1 MTLACPVFGAVFFR
15 VMTPEPTMQST
26 FISMAVVALFGIAPL
41 SAQAAEPGEALSEG
55 AAALAERHRARP
67 VEKTTVAYVETN
79 KLRYA
84 AYYKDAKERCTVY
97 SGQARNTC
105 IGEARMKYIQ

>member
-1 MTLACPVFGAVFFR
+1 MP
-15 VMTPEPTMQST
+15 PEPTLQST

-41 SAQAAEPGEALSEG
+41 SAQAAKPGEALGEG
-55 AAALAERHRARP
+55 AAALVERQSARP
-67 VEKTTVAYVETN
+67 VEKTTLAYVETN

-84 AYYKDAKERCTVY
+84 VYYKDAKERCTVY
-97 SGQARNTC
+97 GGQARNIC